1 MKITPEEVKR
11 VATLARLQLSPEEE
25 ELLTEQLDKIL
36 QYMAKLDRLD
46 TDKVEPLAHAVD
58 IVNAFR
64 EDKVTNRPQTDDLL
78 VNTPAREKNF
88 IKVPKIIE

>member
-11 VATLARLQLSPEEE
+11 VATLARLQLSQEEE

-46 TDKVEPLAHAVD
+46 TDKVEPVAHAVD

-64 EDKVTNRPQTDDLL
+64 EDKITNQPNTKDLL
-78 VNTPAREKNF
+78 ANTPAREKNF
-88 IKVPKIIE
+88 FKVPKIIE